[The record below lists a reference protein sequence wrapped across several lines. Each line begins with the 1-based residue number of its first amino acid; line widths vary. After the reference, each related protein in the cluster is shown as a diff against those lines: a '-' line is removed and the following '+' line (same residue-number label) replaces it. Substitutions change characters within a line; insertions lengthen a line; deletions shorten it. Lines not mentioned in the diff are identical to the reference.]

1 MISDSFGRAWRVG
14 TVDVAVGVAGLD
26 PIKDERGLKDRH
38 GYELKAAVA
47 AVADELASAA
57 ELVMGKRDG
66 VPVVIV
72 RGYDIQINGGRIGA
86 GALTPRGGRSFS
98 LGWKNNMDNFTVAIV
113 GGTGNLG
120 SALALR
126 LGAPGVKIII
136 GSRDAEKAKKAVE
149 TLRPSLRAG
158 EMIGMTNQ
166 AAVKDANFVVIAV
179 PYEGQAQMVQDLKGQ
194 VAGKII
200 IDTVVPLNKVKPF
213 VPAAGSA
220 LQEAQQILGDEAPV
234 IGALHNI
241 SAVDL
246 GDVDSPLGDVL
257 VCGDNGEA
265 KQKVMEIIQRIGAT
279 AYDAGPASNAY
290 VIEGLTGVIIALNRK
305 YKSKHGSIKV
315 TGISGQSGH

>member
-1 MISDSFGRAWRVG
+1 
-14 TVDVAVGVAGLD
+14 
-26 PIKDERGLKDRH
+26 
-38 GYELKAAVA
+38 
-47 AVADELASAA
+47 
-57 ELVMGKRDG
+57 
-66 VPVVIV
+66 
-72 RGYDIQINGGRIGA
+72 
-86 GALTPRGGRSFS
+86 
-98 LGWKNNMDNFTVAIV
+98 MDNFTVAIV

-120 SALALR
+120 GALALR

-136 GSRDAEKAKKAVE
+136 GSRDAEKAQKAVE
-149 TLRPSLRAG
+149 TLKPQLRAG

-257 VCGDNGEA
+257 VCGDNAEA
-265 KQKVMEIIQRIGAT
+265 KAE
-279 AYDAGPASNAY
+279 S
-290 VIEGLTGVIIALNRK
+290 
-305 YKSKHGSIKV
+305 HGDHRAHRRHRV
-315 TGISGQSGH
+315 

>member
-1 MISDSFGRAWRVG
+1 MENLS
-14 TVDVAVGVAGLD
+14 
-26 PIKDERGLKDRH
+26 
-38 GYELKAAVA
+38 
-47 AVADELASAA
+47 
-57 ELVMGKRDG
+57 
-66 VPVVIV
+66 
-72 RGYDIQINGGRIGA
+72 
-86 GALTPRGGRSFS
+86 
-98 LGWKNNMDNFTVAIV
+98 VAIV

-136 GSRDAEKAKKAVE
+136 GSRDAEKAKNVVASLQPK
-149 TLRPSLRAG
+149 LRAG
-158 EMIGMTNQ
+158 EMVGMTNRE
-166 AAVKDANFVVIAV
+166 AVKGADFVVIAV
-179 PYEGQAQMVQDLKGQ
+179 PYEGQAQMIQDLKGQ

-213 VPAAGSA
+213 VPPAGSA

-246 GDVDSPLGDVL
+246 GDVDSSLGDVL
-257 VCGDNGEA
+257 VCGDNADA
-265 KQKVMEIIQRIGAT
+265 KHKVMEIITRIGAT

-305 YKSKHGSIKV
+305 YKSKHGSIKIV
-315 TGISGQSGH
+315 GIAAH